1 MFYCEKLAFWRR
13 ILLRRSSLPMWI
25 TSEIYKKVLQIFL
38 FCAIIYA
45 KKSNKVV
52 IFVTDRLKAELDV
65 IVKTIADTGM
75 ASKIILF
82 GSAARGDDHQDSDI
96 DLCILTPITD
106 RKPREINIELRHK
119 LWDVQKVPLDLVT
132 YNQDRFTEHAART
145 TSFAHVI
152 NTEGVVV
159 YER

>member
-1 MFYCEKLAFWRR
+1 M
-13 ILLRRSSLPMWI
+13 
-25 TSEIYKKVLQIFL
+25 
-38 FCAIIYA
+38 
-45 KKSNKVV
+45 
-52 IFVTDRLKAELDV
+52 TDRLRHELDI

-82 GSAARGDDHQDSDI
+82 GSAARGDNGPESDI
-96 DLCILTPITD
+96 DLCVITPITD
-106 RKPREINIELRHK
+106 RRPRKITVDLRRK

-132 YNQDRFTEHAART
+132 YNQDRFAEHAARR

>member
-1 MFYCEKLAFWRR
+1 M
-13 ILLRRSSLPMWI
+13 
-25 TSEIYKKVLQIFL
+25 
-38 FCAIIYA
+38 
-45 KKSNKVV
+45 
-52 IFVTDRLKAELDV
+52 TDRISHELDV
-65 IVKTIADTGM
+65 IVKTIAETGM

-82 GSAARGDDHQDSDI
+82 GSAARGDDSPDSDI

-106 RKPREINIELRHK
+106 RRPIEVSIDLRKK
-119 LWDVQKVPLDLVT
+119 LWGVQKIPLDLVT
-132 YNQDRFTEHAART
+132 YNQDRFAEHASRP